1 MSNKAH
7 LFTRRKHFLRKDFTP
22 KDILVL
28 IKNHKINRAGYQ
40 TLFDYYIGKHDI
52 LFRTFKDGSKP
63 NNQAVN
69 NFAKLIVDTSTAYFL
84 GEPVTYLCKDKK
96 FLDKITEINR
106 DNFSLDVDAELGKLC
121 GIYGHAF
128 EVHYLQDG
136 HHRFKAVSPFNMFMC
151 YSMGIDETPICGVL
165 YNTYKDEVSNA
176 DITTV
181 QVFTKDKIIEFEA
194 EDEEVKFPPIIK
206 DHYFGD
212 VPVIEYM
219 ANEERQGDFET
230 VITLI
235 DAYNTAVSDSI
246 NDIEYW
252 NDAYL
257 LLQNLD
263 ATTQDDINAMKEN
276 RVLLVDGEG
285 DARFI
290 TKNVQDTHI
299 ENIKDRLT
307 MDIHKFSQTP
317 NLNDEQFA
325 TNLSGVA
332 IKYKLLGLENK
343 TAIKE
348 RKFTSALIKR
358 ISLIRNIL
366 NLRGNNFGFEYVEPI
381 FTRNVPANLV
391 ELGDLV
397 SKIRGLVSDET
408 LRSQLPFVLDNDE
421 EEQRLEKERE
431 KAQVDYSIVSPPSND
446 IQPKGLDL
454 KIDNGEKKE

>member
-1 MSNKAH
+1 MSKPQ
-7 LFTRRKHFLRKDFTP
+7 LFTSRKFHIKRDFMP
-22 KDILVL
+22 KDILSLVNKHKTVRTAYTVL
-28 IKNHKINRAGYQ
+28 NN
-40 TLFDYYIGKHDI
+40 YYIGKHDI
-52 LFRTFKDGSKP
+52 LYRTFKDNSKP

-96 FLDKITEINR
+96 FLDKVTEVQR
-106 DNFSLDVDAELGKLC
+106 DNFAIDVDAELGKLVS
-121 GIYGHAF
+121 IYGHAY
-128 EVHYLQDG
+128 ELHYLQDG
-136 HHRFKAVSPFNMFMC
+136 VHKFKAVSPYNMFIC
-151 YSMGIDETPICGVL
+151 YSIGIDEVPLCAVL
-165 YNTYKDEVSNA
+165 YETHKDALSNEE
-176 DITTV
+176 ITFV
-181 QVFTKDKIIEFEA
+181 QVFTKDKIIDFEA
-194 EDEEVKFPPIIK
+194 NGEEINFPPTVRP
-206 DHYFGD
+206 HYFGR
-212 VPVIEYM
+212 VPAIEYL

-230 VITLI
+230 VISLI
-235 DAYNTAVSDSI
+235 DAYNVAVSDSI

-257 LLQNLD
+257 LLKNLD
-263 ATTQDDINAMKEN
+263 ATTQEDIDAMKTN
-276 RVLLVDGEG
+276 RVMLVDGEG

-332 IKYKLLGLENK
+332 IKYKMLGLENK

-348 RKFTSALIKR
+348 RKFTTSLIQR
-358 ISLIRNIL
+358 IDLIRNIL
-366 NLRGNNFGFEYVEPI
+366 NLRGGSFSFEYVEPV
-381 FTRNVPANLV
+381 FTRNLPANLV

-408 LRSQLPFVLDNDE
+408 LRSQLPFVLDNE
-421 EEQRLEKERE
+421 EEQARLDKEKE
-431 KAQVDYSIVSPPSND
+431 AYLDYSIVSPPNANTE
-446 IQPKGLDL
+446 PKGLNL
-454 KIDNGEKKE
+454 DNGEEEE

>member
-1 MSNKAH
+1 
-7 LFTRRKHFLRKDFTP
+7 
-22 KDILVL
+22 
-28 IKNHKINRAGYQ
+28 
-40 TLFDYYIGKHDI
+40 
-52 LFRTFKDGSKP
+52 
-63 NNQAVN
+63 
-69 NFAKLIVDTSTAYFL
+69 
-84 GEPVTYLCKDKK
+84 
-96 FLDKITEINR
+96 
-106 DNFSLDVDAELGKLC
+106 
-121 GIYGHAF
+121 
-128 EVHYLQDG
+128 
-136 HHRFKAVSPFNMFMC
+136 
-151 YSMGIDETPICGVL
+151 MGIEEVPLCAVL
-165 YNTYKDEVSNA
+165 YESHKDAITKEEV
-176 DITTV
+176 IFV
-181 QVFTKDKIIEFEA
+181 QVFTKDSIIEYEA
-194 EDEEVKFPPIIK
+194 VGQEIKLPPQVRP
-206 DHYFGD
+206 HYFGE
-212 VPVIEYM
+212 VPAIEYI

-257 LLQNLD
+257 LLKNLD
-263 ATTQDDINAMKEN
+263 ATTQEDIDAMKEN

-285 DARFI
+285 DANFI

-325 TNLSGVA
+325 TNLSGIA

-358 ISLIRNIL
+358 IDLIRNIL
-366 NLRGNNFGFEYVEPI
+366 NLRGNNFSFEYVEPI
-381 FTRNVPANLV
+381 FTRNIPANLV

-408 LRSQLPFVLDNDE
+408 LRSQLPFVIDNE
-421 EEQRLEKERE
+421 EEQLRLDKEKEANLE
-431 KAQVDYSIVSPPSND
+431 YSIVSPPTNATE
-446 IQPKGLDL
+446 PKGLNL
-454 KIDNGEKKE
+454 DNGDEE

>member
-1 MSNKAH
+1 MTRKYH
-7 LFTRRKHFLRKDFTP
+7 LKNDFTP
-22 KDILVL
+22 KDVLALVN
-28 IKNHKINRAGYQ
+28 KHKSNRLGYK
-40 TLFDYYIGKHDI
+40 TLLDYYLGKHDI
-52 LFRTFKDGSKP
+52 LYRTFQDGSKP
-63 NNQAVN
+63 NNHAVN

-96 FLDKITEINR
+96 FLDKFTEVQR
-106 DNFSLDVDAELGKLC
+106 DNFSVDVDAELGKLTS
-121 GIYGHAF
+121 IYGHAY
-128 EVHYLQDG
+128 ELHYLQDG
-136 HHRFKAVSPFNMFMC
+136 IHKFKAVSPYNMFMC
-151 YSMGIDETPICGVL
+151 YSMGIEEVPVCAVL
-165 YNTYKDEVSNA
+165 YEAHKDAVSNEEV
-176 DITTV
+176 TFV
-181 QVFTKDKIIEFEA
+181 QVFTKDSVIEFNA
-194 EDEEVKFPPIIK
+194 EGEEIKFPPQVK
-206 DHYFGD
+206 PHYFGE
-212 VPVIEYM
+212 VPAIEYL

-257 LLQNLD
+257 LLKNLD
-263 ATTQDDINAMKEN
+263 ATTQEDIIAMKEN

-285 DARFI
+285 DANFI
-290 TKNVQDTHI
+290 SKNVQDTHI

-332 IKYKLLGLENK
+332 IKYKMLGLENK

-366 NLRGNNFGFEYVEPI
+366 NVRGNNFAFEYVEPI
-381 FTRNVPANLV
+381 FTRNLPANLV

-408 LRSQLPFVLDNDE
+408 LRSQLPFVIDNE
-421 EEQRLEKERE
+421 EEQARLDKEKE
-431 KAQVDYSIVSPPSND
+431 AQLEYSIVSPPNNATE
-446 IQPKGLDL
+446 PNGLNL
-454 KIDNGEKKE
+454 DNGEEEE

>member
-1 MSNKAH
+1 MNKQH
-7 LFTRRKHFLRKDFTP
+7 LFMSRKYHLKKDFTP
-22 KDILVL
+22 KDVLALVQ
-28 IKNHKINRAGYQ
+28 NHKANRLGYK
-40 TLFDYYIGKHDI
+40 TLQDYYLGKHDI
-52 LFRTFKDGSKP
+52 LYRKFNDPSKP
-63 NNQAVN
+63 NNHAVN
-69 NFAKLIVDTSTAYFL
+69 NFARLIVDTSTAYFL

-96 FLDKITEINR
+96 FLEKFTEVQR
-106 DNFSLDVDAELGKLC
+106 DNFSIDVDAELGKLSS
-121 GIYGHAF
+121 IYGHAY
-128 EVHYLQDG
+128 ELHYMQDG
-136 HHRFKAVSPFNMFMC
+136 VHKFKAVSPYNMFMC
-151 YSMGIDETPICGVL
+151 YSSGIEEIPLCAVL
-165 YNTYKDEVSNA
+165 YEEHKDAISKE
-176 DITTV
+176 DIIFV
-181 QVFTKDKIIEFEA
+181 QVFTKDSILEYQAENGEIKI
-194 EDEEVKFPPIIK
+194 PPIVRP
-206 DHYFGD
+206 HYFGE
-212 VPVIEYM
+212 VPAIEYI

-246 NDIEYW
+246 NDVEYW

-257 LLQNLD
+257 LLKNLD
-263 ATTQDDINAMKEN
+263 ATTQEDISAMKEN

-290 TKNVQDTHI
+290 SKNVQDTHI

-332 IKYKLLGLENK
+332 IKYKMLGLENK

-358 ISLIRNIL
+358 VSLIRNIL
-366 NLRGNNFGFEYVEPI
+366 NLRGNNFAFEYVEPV
-381 FTRNVPANLV
+381 FTRNLPANLV

-408 LRSQLPFVLDNDE
+408 LRSQLPFVLDNE
-421 EEQRLEKERE
+421 EEEKRLEKEKE
-431 KAQVDYSIVSPPSND
+431 SQMDFSIVSPPNNTGE
-446 IQPKGLDL
+446 PEGLN
-454 KIDNGEKKE
+454 INGEDEEE

>member
-1 MSNKAH
+1 MYNKNH
-7 LFTRRKHFLRKDFTP
+7 LFMSRKYHMKKEFTP
-22 KDILVL
+22 KDILALV
-28 IKNHKINRAGYQ
+28 NSHKSNRLLYT
-40 TLFDYYIGKHDI
+40 TLQNYYLGKHDI
-52 LFRTFKDGSKP
+52 LYRTFKDGSKP

-84 GEPVTYLCKDKK
+84 GEPVTYLCKDKS
-96 FLDKITEINR
+96 FLDKFTEVQR
-106 DNFSLDVDAELGKLC
+106 DNFAIDVDAELGKLC
-121 GIYGHAF
+121 SIYGHAF
-128 EVHYLQDG
+128 ELHYLQDG
-136 HHRFKAVSPFNMFMC
+136 VHKFKAVSPYNMFMC
-151 YSMGIDETPICGVL
+151 YSMGIEEVPLCAVL
-165 YNTYKDEVSNA
+165 YESHQDA
-176 DITTV
+176 ITKEDVVFV
-181 QVFTKDKIIEFEA
+181 QAFTKDSIIEYEA
-194 EDEEVKFPPIIK
+194 IGGEIKFPPTIK
-206 DHYFGD
+206 PHYFGD
-212 VPVIEYM
+212 VPAIEYL

-257 LLQNLD
+257 LLKNLD
-263 ATTQDDINAMKEN
+263 ATTQEDIDAMKEN

-285 DARFI
+285 DAGFI

-366 NLRGNNFGFEYVEPI
+366 NLRGGNFSFEYVEPV
-381 FTRNVPANLV
+381 FSRNIPANLV

-397 SKIRGLVSDET
+397 AKIRGLVSDET
-408 LRSQLPFVLDNDE
+408 LRSQLPFVIDNE
-421 EEQRLEKERE
+421 EEQKRIEKEKE
-431 KAQVDYSIVSPPSND
+431 SMLDYTIVSPPN
-446 IQPKGLDL
+446 IAKEPTPLNLNK
-454 KIDNGEKKE
+454 DNGEEE

>member
-1 MSNKAH
+1 MNKQH
-7 LFTRRKHFLRKDFTP
+7 LFMERKYHLKREFTP
-22 KDILVL
+22 KDVLALVN
-28 IKNHKINRAGYQ
+28 KHKSNRGGYR
-40 TLFDYYIGKHDI
+40 TLLDYYLGKHDI

-96 FLDKITEINR
+96 FLDKVQEIQR
-106 DNFSLDVDAELGKLC
+106 DNYSIDVDAELGKMC
-121 GIYGHAF
+121 SIYGHAY
-128 EVHYLQDG
+128 ELHYMVDGVHK
-136 HHRFKAVSPFNMFMC
+136 FKAVSPFNMFMC
-151 YSMGIDETPICGVL
+151 YSIGVDETPLCAVL
-165 YNTYKDEVSNA
+165 YETHKDAITNE
-176 DITTV
+176 DITFV
-181 QVFTKDKIIEFEA
+181 QVYTKDSILEFEA
-194 EDEEVKFPPIIK
+194 NANEIKFPPIVTP
-206 DHYFGD
+206 HFFGR
-212 VPVIEYM
+212 VPAIEYL

-235 DAYNTAVSDSI
+235 DAYNLAVSDSI

-257 LLQNLD
+257 LLKNLD
-263 ATTQDDINAMKEN
+263 ATTQEDIDAMKEN
-276 RVLLVDGEG
+276 RVMLVDGEG

-332 IKYKLLGLENK
+332 IKYKMLGLENK

-348 RKFTSALIKR
+348 RKFTSSLITR
-358 ISLIRNIL
+358 VSLIRNIL
-366 NLRGNNFGFEYVEPI
+366 NLRGANFSFEYVEPV
-381 FTRNVPANLV
+381 FSRNLPANLV

-408 LRSQLPFVLDNDE
+408 LRSQLPFVLDNE
-421 EEQRLEKERE
+421 EEEERIEKERE
-431 KAQVDYSIVSPPSND
+431 KAQLDYSIVSPPNNGTE
-446 IQPKGLDL
+446 PKGLDL
-454 KIDNGEKKE
+454 KIDNGEEE

>member
-1 MSNKAH
+1 MYNKNH
-7 LFTRRKHFLRKDFTP
+7 LFMTRKYHLKNEFTP
-22 KDILVL
+22 KDVLALVN
-28 IKNHKINRAGYQ
+28 KHKTNRLGYK
-40 TLFDYYIGKHDI
+40 TLLDYYLGKHDI
-52 LFRTFKDGSKP
+52 LYRTFKDGSKP
-63 NNQAVN
+63 NNHAVN

-96 FLDKITEINR
+96 FLDKFTEVQR
-106 DNFSLDVDAELGKLC
+106 DNFSIDVDAELGKLTS
-121 GIYGHAF
+121 IYGHAY
-128 EVHYLQDG
+128 ELHYLQEG
-136 HHRFKAVSPFNMFMC
+136 IHKFKAVSPYNMFMC
-151 YSMGIDETPICGVL
+151 YSMGIEEVPQCAVL
-165 YNTYKDEVSNA
+165 YESHKDAVSNET
-176 DITTV
+176 ITFV
-181 QVFTKDKIIEFEA
+181 QVFTKDSILEFEA
-194 EDEEVKFPPIIK
+194 IGEDIKFPPTVTP
-206 DHYFGD
+206 HYFGQ
-212 VPVIEYM
+212 VPAIEYL
-219 ANEERQGDFET
+219 ANEERQGDFEN

-263 ATTQDDINAMKEN
+263 ATTQEDIEAMKEN

-325 TNLSGVA
+325 TNLSGIA

-348 RKFTSALIKR
+348 RKFTSSLIKR
-358 ISLIRNIL
+358 IDLIRNIL
-366 NLRGNNFGFEYVEPI
+366 NIRGNNFNFDYVEPI
-381 FTRNVPANLV
+381 FTRNIPANLV

-397 SKIRGLVSDET
+397 AKIRGLVSDET
-408 LRSQLPFVLDNDE
+408 LRSQLPFVLDNE
-421 EEQRLEKERE
+421 EEEARLEKEKE
-431 KAQVDYSIVSPPSND
+431 ANLDYSIVSPPTNA
-446 IQPKGLDL
+446 IEPKGLSL
-454 KIDNGEKKE
+454 NKDNGDE